1 MFFPMRLLRLAPSTG
16 RSLLAL
22 CALLVTSAGAQVPD
36 LDEFIERGMRDWR
49 IPGLAVAIVHN
60 DSVVYAKGFGTRVIG
75 ANAPVDTRT
84 MFGIMSTTKAMTALA
99 VAMLVDE
106 GKVAWNDPVTKHLP
120 AFRLSNAWV
129 TQEVTV
135 RDLLTHVA
143 GLGNADLLWT
153 RGDLSTRDILTRV
166 ARLDLAYSLRSDFIY
181 QNVMYQAAGEVVTAA
196 SGMPWERFV
205 ESRIFAPLG
214 MTRSRATLANVRAL
228 NDANVSAAH
237 WDFGGD
243 DGRGDVRRIEEQPV
257 DPVPAAGAAWS
268 TADDAARWMR
278 FLLDSG
284 RVNGTRLVSEASFR
298 ELFRPQVIVPAAQ
311 FYPSIALTRPRWM
324 TYGLGWFQQ
333 DYNGMH
339 VAMHTGSIAGR
350 TAIVGLVH
358 DQRLGVFFFANRDH
372 EEFRHA
378 LMWRV
383 IDRYTGAPYR
393 DWHTQLKK
401 IYDERAARG
410 ARAVAARDA
419 ARVPNTSPSHALEAY
434 VGTFA
439 HPVYA
444 TLQVRLVNGALAL
457 NVGPLAQNAG
467 ALEHFHYDTFR
478 VRLGDGRNG
487 WTYVTF
493 RTGGDGRV
501 AAVRYRDSP
510 ALEFTRIR

>member
-1 MFFPMRLLRLAPSTG
+1 MRTPKIATLA
-16 RSLLAL
+16 RIV
-22 CALLVTSAGAQVPD
+22 LVAVATAATSAVTVPAAGAQAPD

-60 DSVVYAKGFGTRVIG
+60 DSVVYAKGFGTRTVG
-75 ANAPVDTRT
+75 TTAPVDTRT

-120 AFRLSNAWV
+120 TFRLSNPWV

-135 RDLLTHVA
+135 RDLLTHVT

-181 QNVMYQAAGEVVTAA
+181 QNVMYQAAGEVVAAA

-205 ESRIFAPLG
+205 ETRIFGPLG
-214 MTRSRATLANVRAL
+214 MTRSRATLANVQAL

-243 DGRGDVRRIEEQPV
+243 VRRIDEQPV
-257 DPVPAAGAAWS
+257 DPVPAAGSAWS

-284 RVNGTRLVSEASFR
+284 RVNGQRLVSEASFR

-333 DYNGMH
+333 DYRGMH

-350 TAIVGLVH
+350 TAIVGLIH
-358 DQRLGVFFFANRDH
+358 EQRLGVFFFANTDH

-401 IYDERAARG
+401 IYDERDARS
-410 ARAVAARDA
+410 ARAVAAREN
-419 ARVPNTSPSHALEAY
+419 ARVSGTRPSHALESYA
-434 VGTFA
+434 GTFA

-444 TLQVRLVNGALAL
+444 TLNVRIQNGVLAVNL
-457 NVGPLAQNAG
+457 GPLAQNAG
-467 ALEHFHYDTFR
+467 TLEHFHYDTFR
-478 VRLGDGRNG
+478 ARLGDGRHG
-487 WTYVTF
+487 WTYFTF
-493 RTGGDGRV
+493 RTGGDGAV
-501 AAVRYRDSP
+501 AAIRYRDSP
-510 ALEFTRIR
+510 ALEFTRLAR